1 MESVRTIPKKQI
13 YKAIIEAIGQ
23 IYCQSTPETKSLLNQ
38 ALAIEEDDV
47 AKDML
52 QAMLLNEEL
61 AAKKQLPICQDT
73 GIVIV
78 FADIGTETKIENGTL
93 YSIVSE
99 AVNDAWGKYYLRDSI
114 AEEPLRYF
122 SNPQKKSKYYSQ
134 PVILHLSEILGN
146 KLELHISLKG
156 GGAENC
162 STLKMFNPTATLTEI
177 EDFIIDTVVSAGG
190 KPCPPVFVGIG
201 IGGDFEQCTILAKRA
216 LMIPLPDSEKK
227 PEYLQME
234 KRILN
239 KINQKGKGVQ
249 GFGGKTTALKVNI
262 LSQPCHIAS
271 LPVAVNIDC
280 HAHRCISISI

>member
-1 MESVRTIPKKQI
+1 MEPVRTIPQKQI
-13 YKAIIEAIGQ
+13 YKAVFEAIGQ

-93 YSIVSE
+93 YSIVSK

-122 SNPQKKSKYYSQ
+122 SNPPKKIK
-134 PVILHLSEILGN
+134 ILFATRHL
-146 KLELHISLKG
+146 
-156 GGAENC
+156 
-162 STLKMFNPTATLTEI
+162 T
-177 EDFIIDTVVSAGG
+177 FI
-190 KPCPPVFVGIG
+190 
-201 IGGDFEQCTILAKRA
+201 R
-216 LMIPLPDSEKK
+216 
-227 PEYLQME
+227 
-234 KRILN
+234 
-239 KINQKGKGVQ
+239 
-249 GFGGKTTALKVNI
+249 NI
-262 LSQPCHIAS
+262 
-271 LPVAVNIDC
+271 
-280 HAHRCISISI
+280 RK

>member
-61 AAKKQLPICQDT
+61 AAKEQLPICQDT

-122 SNPQKKSKYYSQ
+122 SNPQKNQNTIRNPSSYIYPKY
-134 PVILHLSEILGN
+134 
-146 KLELHISLKG
+146 
-156 GGAENC
+156 
-162 STLKMFNPTATLTEI
+162 
-177 EDFIIDTVVSAGG
+177 
-190 KPCPPVFVGIG
+190 
-201 IGGDFEQCTILAKRA
+201 
-216 LMIPLPDSEKK
+216 
-227 PEYLQME
+227 
-234 KRILN
+234 
-239 KINQKGKGVQ
+239 
-249 GFGGKTTALKVNI
+249 
-262 LSQPCHIAS
+262 
-271 LPVAVNIDC
+271 
-280 HAHRCISISI
+280 